1 MHSSSVTTV
10 GREPRLIHRSVYTIN
25 NAIGINYHYSA
36 RSREPSDGLIHVM
49 IDDTTYISMFIKVH
63 LCSLKVFIALI
74 RKKMTVNRKDYIY
87 FGSYLN
93 VVCRTWGEVS
103 QQRLWYVQVLCHL
116 REGGIWVRTHL
127 LVPTG
132 MEATF
137 QVIVFHS
144 ALYIYEQAVT
154 KRYQEAIKPGVI
166 TLTML
171 VNLLH

>member
-1 MHSSSVTTV
+1 
-10 GREPRLIHRSVYTIN
+10 
-25 NAIGINYHYSA
+25 
-36 RSREPSDGLIHVM
+36 
-49 IDDTTYISMFIKVH
+49 MFHKG
-63 LCSLKVFIALI
+63 FIALI
-74 RKKMTVNRKDYIY
+74 RKKMTGNRKDFIN

-144 ALYIYEQAVT
+144 ALYSYEQAVT

-166 TLTML
+166 ILTTL